1 MRMPRRRARPPVAE
15 PEDQMEHTSNGYQ
28 TDGFEGSGEDF
39 EAIHGRD
46 GKERLLD
53 TGVEPEGDLVPDG
66 EFEEVSETPSP
77 RRETR
82 QEVLGRLMRRLL
94 FARDQVHTSLEQV
107 RDYNTELREAGS
119 RPPESLKEQFHRT
132 TAELSQARKEENF
145 ARSEL
150 IQMLGWRP

>member
-1 MRMPRRRARPPVAE
+1 MEPSSNGFQIDGYEESAHGFE
-15 PEDQMEHTSNGYQ
+15 PEPGPDPE
-28 TDGFEGSGEDF
+28 
-39 EAIHGRD
+39 
-46 GKERLLD
+46 ERLLTSEVGPD
-53 TGVEPEGDLVPDG
+53 GDLEAD
-66 EFEEVSETPSP
+66 EFEELPEAPSP

-107 RDYNTELREAGS
+107 RNYNTEIREAGS
-119 RPPESLKEQFHRT
+119 RPPEKLREQFHHT